1 MFSYGIAGTT
11 LNWINAFL
19 CFRQQ
24 RVVVDGIKSDWA
36 PVVSGFPQG
45 TVLGPLLFSLYIN
58 DISADIESEIRLF
71 ADIKNEEDTLKLQRD
86 IDRLGSWAR
95 KWGMRFQPVKC
106 NMMQLT
112 NKRSSKIQANYTL
125 EGTLLENVESINY
138 LGVTITNDLKWNTH
152 ISNVCTKAN
161 RTLGFLRRDLYS
173 CPPDVKEASYKGLVR
188 PVLEYG
194 RSVWDPHTH
203 GIQEELEKVQN
214 RAARFVT
221 GNYVFE
227 TGSMTGI
234 LGQLK
239 RESLKKRRKDS
250 RLILLYKGLKGKA
263 RIPTDDLIPKNR
275 RCRNQHSLAF
285 QIPSASKEAYKSS
298 FFPQTIR
305 DWNDLPDSL
314 VSSAEM
320 SDDCVSKFAS
330 LVRSRD

>member
-1 MFSYGIAGTT
+1 MCLAQGHNTVTLVGFEPRTSRFGVRRSTT
-11 LNWINAFL
+11 TPP
-19 CFRQQ
+19 R
-24 RVVVDGIKSDWA
+24 
-36 PVVSGFPQG
+36 
-45 TVLGPLLFSLYIN
+45 SL
-58 DISADIESEIRLF
+58 
-71 ADIKNEEDTLKLQRD
+71 
-86 IDRLGSWAR
+86 
-95 KWGMRFQPVKC
+95 
-106 NMMQLT
+106 QLT

-125 EGTLLENVESINY
+125 EGTLLENVESIKY

-161 RTLGFLRRDLYS
+161 RTLGFLRRNLYS
-173 CPPDVKEASYKGLVR
+173 CPPDVKEAAYKGLVW

-194 RSVWDPHTH
+194 SSVWDPYTH
-203 GIQEELEKVQN
+203 GLQEELEKVQN

-239 RESLKKRRKDS
+239 WESLKKKRKDS

-285 QIPSASKEAYKSS
+285 QIPSASKEAYKSC